1 MRSPIDYLERRPR
14 RSPYG
19 SDLPVARTVQ
29 PSKRRARL
37 VTISL
42 MAIAAAATGVFIQL
56 KLAQKPA
63 GGASDSASVV
73 TEAKADV
80 EVPAS
85 HSALAPVPVKTVT
98 IPAPGA
104 GDQNAAEDR
113 AVDAGTLD
121 HNNPRWVRV
130 DKTSR
135 IAVAAIDAATA
146 VKKEA
151 GALSVAKPVEQAFAS
166 PETDDDPGSDN
177 QWTAAIPPLLR
188 NAPVQSEAPKADE
201 DTGRSANGTVKVQ
214 RAVNLRA
221 APVSGSRVIKVL
233 RAGSMVGL
241 VGCKGWCEVTHEGSR
256 GYIYQ
261 SFIRSSDRT
270 AGQMS
275 DRPVEKTA
283 AAAKPAAKKT
293 VQFQAP
299 VRDTTS
305 SRR

>member
-1 MRSPIDYLERRPR
+1 MKSPIDYLERRPR

-19 SDLPVARTVQ
+19 SDLPVARALP
-29 PSKRRARL
+29 PSRRRARL

-42 MAIAAAATGVFIQL
+42 MAVAAAATGVFIQL

-63 GGASDSASVV
+63 NSVLESAAVV

-85 HSALAPVPVKTVT
+85 HRALAPVPVKTVT
-98 IPAPGA
+98 VPAPKAEGHS
-104 GDQNAAEDR
+104 AAEAD
-113 AVDAGTLD
+113 VDAGTLD

-135 IAVAAIDAATA
+135 VAVAALDAATA

-151 GALSVAKPVEQAFAS
+151 AANPVANPVVQAFAN
-166 PETDDDPGSDN
+166 PDDQDPGSDN

-188 NAPVQSEAPKADE
+188 DPPAAAQPAPEFDE
-201 DTGRSANGTVKVQ
+201 DAGSRAKGTVRVQ

-241 VGCKGWCEVTHEGSR
+241 VGCKGWCEVTHEGTR
-256 GYIYQ
+256 GFIYK
-261 SFIRSSDRT
+261 SFINASDRT
-270 AGQMS
+270 NDS
-275 DRPVEKTA
+275 TPKRRVEKSA

-293 VQFQAP
+293 EQLP
-299 VRDTTS
+299 VPIRDIMAAK
-305 SRR
+305 R

>member
-1 MRSPIDYLERRPR
+1 
-14 RSPYG
+14 
-19 SDLPVARTVQ
+19 
-29 PSKRRARL
+29 
-37 VTISL
+37 
-42 MAIAAAATGVFIQL
+42 MAVAATATGIFIHL

-63 GGASDSASVV
+63 NGFAESIEVV
-73 TEAKADV
+73 AEAKADV

-85 HSALAPVPVKTVT
+85 HRALAPVPVKTVA
-98 IPAPGA
+98 IPAPATEGET
-104 GDQNAAEDR
+104 AAEDT
-113 AVDAGTLD
+113 VDAGTLD

-135 IAVAAIDAATA
+135 VAVAALDAATA

-151 GALSVAKPVEQAFAS
+151 GALPVARPVEQAFAS

-188 NAPVQSEAPKADE
+188 DAPAVAQPVAPKADE
-201 DTGRSANGTVKVQ
+201 DSGRSANGTVKVQ

-241 VGCKGWCEVTHEGSR
+241 VGCKGWCEVTHDGSR

-261 SFIRSSDRT
+261 SFLRASDRT
-270 AGQMS
+270 PGRMS
-275 DRPVEKTA
+275 DPPVERTA
-283 AAAKPAAKKT
+283 AAAKPAAKKA
-293 VQFQAP
+293 VQAP
-299 VRDTTS
+299 APIRDTMS